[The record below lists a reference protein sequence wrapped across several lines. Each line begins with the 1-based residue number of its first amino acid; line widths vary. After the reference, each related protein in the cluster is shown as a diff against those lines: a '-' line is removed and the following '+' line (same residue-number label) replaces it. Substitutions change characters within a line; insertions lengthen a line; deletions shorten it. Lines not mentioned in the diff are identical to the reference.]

1 MRVVIADDHSII
13 RMALKHILAELDAD
27 AVAVEAG
34 DGVAAREAIA
44 AAPCALVLTDL
55 YMPHTGPDYLPRLVE
70 QAKGA
75 PVAVFTISEEP
86 AVAQKALQ
94 AGVRAFIP
102 KSTSD
107 RLLISILRLVL
118 AGGQYLPPPIALQGD
133 GGAAAAALRA
143 TIANEPQPLSRG
155 SAMARAD
162 LAPLLT
168 PRQYQVLQLMAEGLS
183 NADIG
188 TRLGL
193 NLSTVKSHVTGILRA
208 LNVINRT
215 QAVLAYRHGA

>member
-1 MRVVIADDHSII
+1 MRIVIADDHSIV
-13 RMALKHILAELDAD
+13 RMALKHVLGELDLD
-27 AVAVEAG
+27 AVAVEAS
-34 DGVAAREAIA
+34 DGVAAQEAIA

-55 YMPHTGPDYLPRLVE
+55 YMPNTGPDYLSRLVAV
-70 QAKGA
+70 AKGA
-75 PVAVFTISEEP
+75 PVAVFTISEDP
-86 AVAQKALQ
+86 AVAQNALH

-102 KSTSD
+102 KSTND

-118 AGGQYLPPPIALQGD
+118 AGGQYLPPPIALLGD
-133 GGAAAAALRA
+133 GGAAAAALRP
-143 TIANEPQPLSRG
+143 TVANEPLPTG
-155 SAMARAD
+155 HTMMRAD

-215 QAVLAYRHGA
+215 QAVLAYRRDA